1 VLLLTGATGSIGSR
15 LLPLLLERG
24 EEVRCLVR
32 EPRRLGARRVD
43 VQIALGDLGEM
54 SDPYLVRQ
62 ALRGVDTVVHLA
74 ASIRDQPPRRIEEL
88 NGLATVRLLRAAER
102 SGVRSFHFFS
112 ALDAQAAQ
120 RTRFFRAKW
129 LAEQAVLSS
138 PLQTTVFAPSIV
150 YDHSDPW
157 ITLLRRFS
165 FLPVLPVSGEGQARF
180 QPIWSADVARCVV
193 GALEQERD
201 DGEATRRYEL
211 AGPETLTYD
220 QMSDLVSRIAG
231 RPRPLVHLPLPL
243 VRAGL
248 IALRSVFGEAVFATW
263 EEAELMEVSMIS
275 ERGTADAQALG
286 VEPRRMGDVLQDA

>member
-15 LLPLLLERG
+15 LLPLLLEQG

-32 EPRRLGARRVD
+32 EPRRLGGRRVD

-62 ALRGVDTVVHLA
+62 ALRGVDRVIHLA
-74 ASIRDQPPRRIEEL
+74 ASIRDQPPKRIEEL

-102 SGVRSFHFFS
+102 SGVESFHFFS

-129 LAEQAVLSS
+129 VAEEAVLSS
-138 PLQTTVFAPSIV
+138 PLKTTVFAPSIV

-180 QPIWSADVARCVV
+180 QPIWAADAARCVV
-193 GALEQERD
+193 GALEAAEPR
-201 DGEATRRYEL
+201 RRYEL

-220 QMSDLVSRIAG
+220 QMSDLVSRVAG
-231 RPRPLVHLPLPL
+231 RPRPLVHTPFPL
-243 VRAGL
+243 VRSGL
-248 IALRSVFGEAVFATW
+248 IALRALWGETVFATW
-263 EEAELMEVSMIS
+263 EEAELMEVAMVSA
-275 ERGTADAQALG
+275 RGPADAQALG
-286 VEPRRMGDVLQDA
+286 VEPRRMTDVLEDA

>member
-1 VLLLTGATGSIGSR
+1 MLLLTGATGSIGSR
-15 LLPLLLERG
+15 LLPLLLESG

-32 EPRRLGARRVD
+32 EPRRLGERRVD

-74 ASIRDQPPRRIEEL
+74 ATIRDQPRHRIEEL

-102 SGVRSFHFFS
+102 RGVRRFVFFS
-112 ALDAQAAQ
+112 ALNASAAQ

-129 LAEQAVLSS
+129 LAEQAVESS
-138 PLQTTVFAPSIV
+138 PLESIVFAPSIV

-165 FLPVLPVSGEGQARF
+165 FLPVLPVSGDGRARF
-180 QPIWSADVARCVV
+180 QPMWAADVARCVV
-193 GALEQERD
+193 AALAAE
-201 DGEATRRYEL
+201 GGRRYEL

-220 QMSDLVSRIAG
+220 EMSDLVSRAAG
-231 RPRPLVHLPLPL
+231 RPRPLVHVPLPL
-243 VRAGL
+243 IRSGL
-248 IALRSVFGEAVFATW
+248 LAMRSLFGESVFATW
-263 EEAELMEVSMIS
+263 EEAELMEVSMTT
-275 ERGTADAQALG
+275 ERGTGDADALG
-286 VEPRRMGDVLQDA
+286 VEPRRMSDVLEGG

>member
-1 VLLLTGATGSIGSR
+1 MLLLTGATGSIGSR

-62 ALRGVDTVVHLA
+62 ALRGVDAVIHLA
-74 ASIRDQPPRRIEEL
+74 ASIRDQPPKRIEEL

-102 SGVRSFHFFS
+102 SGAERFHFFS
-112 ALDAQAAQ
+112 ALEAEASQ

-129 LAEQAVLSS
+129 VAERAVLSS
-138 PLQTTVFAPSIV
+138 PLRTTVFAPSIV
-150 YDHSDPW
+150 YDRSDPW

-180 QPIWSADVARCVV
+180 QPIWAADAARCVV
-193 GALEQERD
+193 GALD
-201 DGEATRRYEL
+201 AAEARPRYEL
-211 AGPETLTYD
+211 AGPDTLTYD
-220 QMSDLVSRIAG
+220 HMSDLVSRIAG
-231 RPRPLVHLPLPL
+231 RPRSLVHVPLPL
-243 VRAGL
+243 VRSGL
-248 IALRSVFGEAVFATW
+248 IALRAALGEAAFATW
-263 EEAELMEVSMIS
+263 EEAELMEVGMVS